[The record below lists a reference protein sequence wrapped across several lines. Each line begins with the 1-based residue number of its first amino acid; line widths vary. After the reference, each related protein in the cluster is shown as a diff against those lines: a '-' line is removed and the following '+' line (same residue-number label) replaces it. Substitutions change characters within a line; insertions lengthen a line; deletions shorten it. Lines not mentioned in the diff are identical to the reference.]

1 MLFPCS
7 PQRSRSI
14 RSSSWSNRT
23 ADSSRPKEQSAD
35 APLPRQGLRGDSLA
49 DALQILT
56 LILIHIGKIKN
67 RPLCTVPPSQISDSR
82 LRRGLPHS
90 PFAPSMIL
98 CPPVDF
104 NGEGAIAF
112 GSKRGMQPWNHF
124 VVSYR
129 PMCAHAV
136 FARPLYPR
144 CGQKI
149 RQKPLLLF
157 QCPLPGANLRLQDVD
172 LLSDVRSQLG
182 DRQYRR
188 LDVMTDGAGLL
199 WPAGRTSP
207 S

>member
-7 PQRSRSI
+7 SQRSRSI

-49 DALQILT
+49 DAFQILT

-90 PFAPSMIL
+90 PFAPSMTL
-98 CPPVDF
+98 RPPVDF

-112 GSKRGMQPWNHF
+112 GSKRGMQPWNHS
-124 VVSYR
+124 SYR
-129 PMCAHAV
+129 IVRCARMPFSLSHRIPTADRR
-136 FARPLYPR
+136 FARNR
-144 CGQKI
+144 SFSSSVC
-149 RQKPLLLF
+149 
-157 QCPLPGANLRLQDVD
+157 CPALISAFRM
-172 LLSDVRSQLG
+172 SISS
-182 DRQYRR
+182 
-188 LDVMTDGAGLL
+188 
-199 WPAGRTSP
+199 RTSEANWVTV
-207 S
+207 SADDWMS